1 MVSQQLDTEFIED
14 RHQQGDPAELI
25 DETQRLVTVTDL
37 KKHYE
42 VGGLF
47 NKEKIKAVDG
57 ISFSIPEGKTF
68 GLVGE
73 SGSGKSTTGRCLLR
87 VEEPTS
93 GSIEIAGKNVG
104 NLSRKELRRF
114 RRNVQI
120 VYQDPGSSLNPRKKV
135 KDIITKPLNIHSIGT
150 KKQRAQKVDELLSE
164 VGLLE
169 EHKYK
174 YPSELSGGQKQR
186 VSIARAL
193 SVDPELIV
201 LDEPTSALD
210 ASVQARV
217 LTLLG
222 DVQERKN
229 ITYFHITHNLSLI
242 NDFADWVG
250 IMYLG
255 KLVEIG
261 SIESIFS
268 DPQHPYTRALLSS
281 IPIIKKEDAKL
292 KPKRIDLKGEIP
304 DPGNVPSGC
313 AFRTRCPNASEE
325 CSAVDPEFYEITPQ
339 HYSRC
344 LLNEEYSFAN
354 RFGDD

>member
-1 MVSQQLDTEFIED
+1 MTVQDPNAELIADA
-14 RHQQGDPAELI
+14 HQPCDPAELI
-25 DETQRLVTVTDL
+25 DESDRMVTVTDL

-42 VGGLF
+42 VGGIL
-47 NKEKIKAVDG
+47 KKDQVKAVDG
-57 ISFSIPEGKTF
+57 ITFSIPAGKTF

-93 GSIEIAGKNVG
+93 GSIEIGG
-104 NLSRKELRRF
+104 TDIGELSKKELRQF

-135 KDIITKPLNIHSIGT
+135 KDIIKKPLHIHSIGT
-150 KKQRAQKVDELLSE
+150 KEDRAEKVDELISE

-193 SVDPELIV
+193 SVDPDLIV

-222 DVQERKN
+222 DLQDRMN

-242 NDFADWVG
+242 KEFADWIG

-255 KLVEIG
+255 KLVEVG
-261 SIESIFS
+261 RAESLFS
-268 DPQHPYTRALLSS
+268 NPQHPYTRALLSS
-281 IPIIKKEDAKL
+281 IPTIRKADRKL
-292 KPKRIDLKGEIP
+292 KPKRITLEGEIP

-325 CSAVDPEFYEITPQ
+325 CSEVDPGFYEIASD

-344 LLNEEYSFAN
+344 LLNENYSFKN
-354 RFGDD
+354 DFGE